1 MRKIQFI
8 AKDIYG
14 RELGDRSLLI
24 GTGTVNS
31 YGSDAATKIKIKN
44 Y

>member
-14 RELGDRSLLI
+14 RVLGDRSLLI

-31 YGSDAATKIKIKN
+31 YGSDAANKIKIKN
-44 Y
+44 I

>member
-1 MRKIQFI
+1 MRKIAFV
-8 AKDIYG
+8 AKDIWG

-31 YGSDAATKIKIKN
+31 YGKEDETKIKIKN